1 MFVVDTVLAHPAQAL
16 IALAALFAIYLAV
29 NVAIDYERAVV
40 YRLGRF
46 VGLRGPGLYFLI
58 PFIESQRVI
67 DTRIVTADVGEQES
81 MTLDNVPVKANTV
94 IWYRVVDPG
103 KAVNTVADIRIA
115 VVQLALT
122 TLRAELG
129 RNNLDAV
136 LKDQTGMAER
146 IQREVDR
153 VTERWGIEISRVE
166 MRQVE
171 IPPTMQRAMA
181 QVAEALREKQARVIK
196 AEAEFEAAR
205 KLQQAAA
212 LMAGDPVAL
221 ELRRLQMITEVGA
234 EQNTSTIMMIPA
246 EFLAASRGIGEVAS
260 RAAAALERIA
270 PAPAAKPAV

>member
-16 IALAALFAIYLAV
+16 IALAALFVTYLAI

-46 VGLRGPGLYFLI
+46 VGLRGPGLYLLI
-58 PFIESQRVI
+58 PFIDRQRVI
-67 DTRIVTADVGEQES
+67 DIRIVTADVGEQES

-103 KAVNTVADIRIA
+103 KAVNTVADIRSA

-136 LKDQTGMAER
+136 LKDQIGMAER
-146 IQREVDR
+146 IQGEVDR

-181 QVAEALREKQARVIK
+181 QVAEALREKQARAIK

-212 LMAGDPVAL
+212 LMAGNPVAL

-234 EQNTSTIMMIPA
+234 EQNTSTIIMIPA
-246 EFLAASRGIGEVAS
+246 EFLAAGRGIGEVAS

-270 PAPAAKPAV
+270 PAPATQSLA